1 MIIFKKTNIRNGMK
15 MNNGEIIN
23 KIEDLLE
30 KDCFVIDF
38 LPRRVPENSGG
49 RFFAVEDHYLE
60 NHGAQLRR
68 KFADILLKLNCYY
81 GFTVCSGED
90 CVCEEK
96 PSPARVE
103 ALTLENKTF
112 FNILIESE
120 NTLLSVDRDS
130 IYISVYNPSSEVLR
144 TLESLAQANGLFI
157 RKSGID

>member
-49 RFFAVEDHYLE
+49 GFFAVEEHYLE
-60 NHGAQLRR
+60 SHGTQLRR

-81 GFTVCSGED
+81 SFIVCSGED

-130 IYISVYNPSSEVLR
+130 VYISVYNPSSEVLK
-144 TLESLAQANGLFI
+144 TLEPLAQANGLFI